1 MFASTQIDELLAL
14 IGAKQ
19 DAAPVLTS
27 LSGLAGGPDTM
38 VYLTGATSLATC
50 TLSGAARL
58 LIACADLSS
67 IQSCIGLESA
77 AFVSATT
84 FDTAGSATAALAIA
98 IQRSNHTGTQSWLT
112 ITGMPTTKSGYGIT
126 DVPSGSGTSSGTNTG
141 DNVAASASVAGTM
154 SASDKSK
161 LDSYPAFL
169 ARSFNNAP
177 ARTLV
182 SVAAAANG
190 FQIDSARDAAVSY
203 SISISSTSSI
213 SGGQAGSVLLEIC
226 STNSATAANWI
237 EIARTSNGQTNALI
251 VALTVVVVGS
261 GTVAGIVPAG
271 YFARLRTL
279 TTAGAA
285 APTYTT
291 AGQQE
296 VKLG

>member
-27 LSGLAGGPDTM
+27 LSGLAGHPDTM

-58 LIACADLSS
+58 LIAC
-67 IQSCIGLESA
+67 
-77 AFVSATT
+77 
-84 FDTAGSATAALAIA
+84 
-98 IQRSNHTGTQSWLT
+98 
-112 ITGMPTTKSGYGIT
+112 
-126 DVPSGSGTSSGTNTG
+126 
-141 DNVAASASVAGTM
+141 
-154 SASDKSK
+154 
-161 LDSYPAFL
+161 
-169 ARSFNNAP
+169 
-177 ARTLV
+177 
-182 SVAAAANG
+182 
-190 FQIDSARDAAVSY
+190 
-203 SISISSTSSI
+203 
-213 SGGQAGSVLLEIC
+213 
-226 STNSATAANWI
+226 ATAANWI